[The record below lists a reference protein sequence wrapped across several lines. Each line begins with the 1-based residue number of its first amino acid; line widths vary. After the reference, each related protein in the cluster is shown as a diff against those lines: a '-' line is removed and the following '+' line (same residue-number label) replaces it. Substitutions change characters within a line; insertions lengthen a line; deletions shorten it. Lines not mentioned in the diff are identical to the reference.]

1 MYRILIVE
9 DEGMISEDLKRTLVG
24 FDYNVIGIFDKGED
38 VLNEVPLLKPDLL
51 LMDIQLDGKLSG
63 IDTAKILQKKHDI
76 PVIFLTAYA
85 DDVTIETAKT
95 AEPYSYIVK
104 PFDEKELK
112 ASIEITMLRHNS
124 QKALKLSNTK
134 FISLFMGNPDPAVY
148 LDNTLR
154 IVDIN
159 TKFIEFFGFNLEEAR
174 GKLIPDLIVPETRMK
189 EAKELN
195 LKQKSIYF
203 DTVRKNKN
211 GDYLDVAISAAP
223 IDVDGKQTGSFI
235 IYKDISQRR
244 QIEKEKEQL
253 IADLKKALDEVK
265 TLSGL
270 IPICSHCKKVR
281 DDSGYWEQVE
291 YYLAKYTNADFS
303 HGICPECMQQYYPR
317 MYEKLKKNGKI

>member
-9 DEGMISEDLKRTLVG
+9 DEMMISEDLKRTLTG
-24 FDYNVIGIFDKGED
+24 FDYNIIGVFEKGED
-38 VLNEVPLLKPDLL
+38 VLHEISVLKPDLMI
-51 LMDIQLDGKLSG
+51 MDIQLEGKLSG
-63 IDTAKILQKKHDI
+63 IDTARMIRNKQDI

-85 DDVTIETAKT
+85 DDVTIETAKS

-112 ASIEITMLRHNS
+112 ASIEMTMLRHES

-134 FISLFMGNPDPAVY
+134 FESLFMGIPEPAVY
-148 LDNTLR
+148 LDNTYR

-159 TKFIEFFGFNLEEAR
+159 KRFTEFFGYNLDEVR
-174 GKLIPDLIVPETRMK
+174 GKLILDLIVPETRIK
-189 EAKELN
+189 EAKELTLN
-195 LKQKSIYF
+195 SKSCFI
-203 DTVRKNKN
+203 DTVRKNKA
-211 GDYLDVAISAAP
+211 GELLDVAISSAQ
-223 IDVDGKQTGSFI
+223 IKVDEKQTGTFI
-235 IYKDISQRR
+235 IYKDISKRKE
-244 QIEKEKEQL
+244 IEEEREKL
-253 IADLKKALDEVK
+253 ISDLKHALEDVK

-303 HGICPECMQQYYPR
+303 HGICPDCMKQYYPR
-317 MYEKLKKNGKI
+317 MYDKLKKNGKI